1 MVHLTSVGRELHS
14 WAQLLLVLLYLP
26 LQLPQLGLNLMP
38 EEREQIESLELKE
51 LYFTSEASEYT
62 VTGGVYAHLW

>member
-1 MVHLTSVGRELHS
+1 
-14 WAQLLLVLLYLP
+14 
-26 LQLPQLGLNLMP
+26 MP